1 MVCFTQAYL
10 FLNSQAVKEYIQKE
24 RQYFVLD
31 KLVSDS
37 VALDKAI
44 AGEELS
50 YDDGLELMNY
60 DNLHVLGATADH
72 IRKKLV
78 GNQVSF
84 TASYYMN
91 YTNVCAASCQMC
103 AFYRKEGDEDAY
115 TLSPEQIEQRVGIAK
130 QMGATEVHIVG
141 GFHPKLEI
149 DYYEDMMKV
158 IKKNHPELKIKALT
172 AAEIFFL
179 SKLTKNSTK
188 EILSRL
194 KDAGLDSMPGGGAEL
209 FHPDIRSKIAR
220 GKCTGQEWLDTIEE
234 AHNLG
239 IKSNVTMLYGHIE
252 KPEHVID
259 HLIKIRDL
267 QKRTGGFITL
277 IPLKFSLDN
286 TELEQEHLVNNECS
300 SVYDLKVTAV
310 SRLMLANVL
319 NNISVYWVAYGKKL
333 AQVALSNGGSDLV
346 GTAFSE
352 EVYRA
357 AGKPTT
363 SSIHEL
369 EIMVKEIGRDPVQRD
384 TFFNIINKF

>member
-1 MVCFTQAYL
+1 
-10 FLNSQAVKEYIQKE
+10 
-24 RQYFVLD
+24 VLD
-31 KLVSDS
+31 QLVNDS
-37 VALDKAI
+37 QALDKALS
-44 AGEELS
+44 GVELS
-50 YDDGLELMNY
+50 FDDGMELMNY
-60 DNLHVLGATADH
+60 DNLHMLGAVADH
-72 IRKKLV
+72 SRKKLV
-78 GNQVSF
+78 GDEVSF

-103 AFYRKEGDEDAY
+103 AFYRKDGDEDAY
-115 TLSPEQIEQRVGIAK
+115 TLTPEQIQQRVGIAK

-141 GFHPKLEI
+141 GFHPKLPL
-149 DYYEDMMKV
+149 DYYEDMMKL

-179 SKLTKNSTK
+179 SKLTKNSVK
-188 EILSRL
+188 EVLSRL
-194 KDAGLDSMPGGGAEL
+194 KESGLDSLPGGGAEL
-209 FHPDIRSKIAR
+209 FHPEIRPKIAR
-220 GKCTGQEWLDTIEE
+220 GKCSGQEWLDTVET
-234 AHNLG
+234 AHNMG

-259 HLIKIRDL
+259 HLIKIREL
-267 QKRTGGFITL
+267 QKKTGGFITL

-300 SVYDLKVTAV
+300 SVYDLRITAV

-357 AGKPTT
+357 AGKPTA
-363 SSIHEL
+363 SSINEL
-369 EIMVKEIGRDPVQRD
+369 EIMVKEIGRKPIQRD
-384 TFFNIINKF
+384 TFFNIVNEF

>member
-1 MVCFTQAYL
+1 MLEQL
-10 FLNSQAVKEYIQKE
+10 VK
-24 RQYFVLD
+24 
-31 KLVSDS
+31 DS
-37 VALDKAI
+37 KPLEKAI

-50 YDDGLELMNY
+50 FDDGMELMLY
-60 DNLHVLGATADH
+60 DNLHVLGAVADNS
-72 IRKKLV
+72 RRESV

-115 TLSPEQIEQRVGIAK
+115 TLTPEQIEQRVGIAK

-141 GFHPKLEI
+141 GFHPKLPLE
-149 DYYEDMMKV
+149 YYEDMMKH
-158 IKKNHPELKIKALT
+158 IKKNHPDLKIKALT
-172 AAEIFFL
+172 AAEIFYL
-179 SKLTKNSTK
+179 SKLTKNSVK

-194 KDAGLDSMPGGGAEL
+194 KQSGLDSMPGGGAEL
-209 FHPDIRSKIAR
+209 FHPEIRPKIAR
-220 GKCTGQEWLDTIEE
+220 GKCTGQEWLDTIKQ
-234 AHNLG
+234 AHELG
-239 IKSNVTMLYGHIE
+239 IKSNATMLYGHIE
-252 KPEHVID
+252 KPEHVVD
-259 HLIKIRDL
+259 HLIKLRDL
-267 QKRTGGFITL
+267 QKKTGGFITL

-286 TELEQEHLVNNECS
+286 TELEQKHLVNNECS
-300 SVYDLKVTAV
+300 SVYDLRIIAL

-357 AGKPTT
+357 AGKPTA

-369 EIMVKEIGRDPVQRD
+369 EIMVKEIGRVPVQRD
-384 TFFNIINKF
+384 TFFNVINQF